1 MCCGIINLLRNEV
14 DEVTSK
20 EDFITTATLIT
31 RESKEVI
38 KMAKKVATFC
48 RDEQINKVC
57 KTLFI

>member
-1 MCCGIINLLRNEV
+1 MCCGIINLHRNEV

-38 KMAKKVATFC
+38 KMAKQVATFC
-48 RDEQINKVC
+48 RDEQINKVS